1 MGYCCHLPDDQDLEI
16 EIPLNE
22 LSHDALLGVIDD
34 FILREGTDYGR
45 VEVTFEQKRAQILAQ
60 LRSGKAR
67 LMFDPRSQ
75 TCTIVPA
82 GVP

>member
-1 MGYCCHLPDDQDLEI
+1 MGYYGHLDDDDQEL
-16 EIPLNE
+16 EIPLNQ
-22 LSHDALLGVIDD
+22 LSADALRGVIDD
-34 FILREGTDYGR
+34 FILREGTDYGP
-45 VEVTFEQKRAQILAQ
+45 VEVTLEQKRAQILAQ

-82 GVP
+82 G